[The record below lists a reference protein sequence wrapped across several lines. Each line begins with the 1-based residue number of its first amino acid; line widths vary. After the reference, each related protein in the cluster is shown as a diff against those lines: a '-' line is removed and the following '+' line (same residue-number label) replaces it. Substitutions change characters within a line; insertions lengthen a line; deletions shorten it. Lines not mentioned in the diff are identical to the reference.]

1 MRFAVYLRGRSFY
14 HTDYYHTD
22 FSESCDNINEMIL
35 DPLRKDGHTVDIFC
49 CTYISHKLEFV
60 LNFYKPIKTL
70 VVNDDDLASVNSW
83 NRQKIFSLE
92 GVRLLKAHESANNI
106 QYDYCINLR
115 FDILFKV
122 PITKQAIDLTKFN
135 IMFKHT
141 SGNCD
146 DNYWI
151 FPRKYFDLFEES
163 LIKLLKKESTITHE
177 INHYLGDFTIHYMYE
192 TDSNEYRY
200 YSFTRTTNYK

>member
-1 MRFAVYLRGRSFY
+1 MRIAVFLRGRSFY
-14 HTDYYHTD
+14 HTEFYHTD
-22 FSESCDNINEMIL
+22 FSESCDNINKMIL
-35 DPLRKDGHTVDIFC
+35 EPLRKYGHIVDIFC
-49 CTYISHKLEFV
+49 CTYVSHKLDDMI
-60 LNFYKPIKTL
+60 NFYKPVKTIA
-70 VVNDDDLASVNSW
+70 VNDEDLGNLNSW

-92 GVRLLKAHESANNI
+92 GIRLVKTYELTNNI

-122 PITKQAIDLTKFN
+122 PITEQMIDFTKFN

-141 SGNCD
+141 SGNSD

-163 LIKLLKKESTITHE
+163 IIKLLQNQSTLTHE
-177 INHYLGDFTIHYMYE
+177 INNYLGNEKINYMYE

-200 YSFTRTTNYK
+200 YSFTRTNNY